1 MGSLTYPQIPG
12 TSPAKLSKKCLTLSI
27 ILLFRLSGSGACSM
41 TAKLTPTK
49 AIRAECRF
57 CMNSTIFKGCNSK
70 VCKLNDLSLSPLK
83 RIKAHCVSCVPEQN
97 LKAVRACTGELT
109 NNKACPLHPYRAGSN
124 PKRKG
129 IGNRNATFKTRTHD
143 TLSGSNFNQN
153 NEGHIRG
160 NRA

>member
-1 MGSLTYPQIPG
+1 
-12 TSPAKLSKKCLTLSI
+12 
-27 ILLFRLSGSGACSM
+27 M
-41 TAKLTPTK
+41 TAKK
-49 AIRAECRF
+49 AIKTECRF
-57 CMNSTIFKGCNSK
+57 CMNSTIFKGCDSE

-109 NNKACPLHPYRAGSN
+109 NNKVCPLHPYRAGSN

-143 TLSGSNFNQN
+143 AFLRSNFNQN
-153 NEGHIRG
+153 NEGHIK
-160 NRA
+160 A